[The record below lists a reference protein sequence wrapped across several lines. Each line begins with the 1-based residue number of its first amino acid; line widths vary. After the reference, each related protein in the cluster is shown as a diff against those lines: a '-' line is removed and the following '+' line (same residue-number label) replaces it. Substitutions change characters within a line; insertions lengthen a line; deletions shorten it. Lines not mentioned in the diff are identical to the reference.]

1 VNRDGF
7 LFYQRFTV
15 PSAKLNKLLKEIF
28 STIASE
34 TESYLLVKG
43 LATRVRI
50 GNPPAKAVG
59 STTIYL
65 SMQDYGVDPYFKN
78 HIPNMD
84 DEASQSPNYSHLISF
99 YLLPV
104 SEDYEMRLQLLEAI
118 VELFEVKPFF
128 HLTIKKAE
136 FELSISMRPVTT
148 AGYEQFWIACQQP
161 SQPVVFYQARVSSL

>member
-1 VNRDGF
+1 M
-7 LFYQRFTV
+7 
-15 PSAKLNKLLKEIF
+15 LKEIF

-43 LATRVRI
+43 IATRVRI

-59 STTIYL
+59 SNTVYL
-65 SMQDYGVDPYFKN
+65 SMQDYGVDPYVKN
-78 HIPNMD
+78 HIPNID
-84 DEASQSPNYSHLISF
+84 DDVSQSPNFSHLISF

-128 HLTIKKAE
+128 QLVINKAE
-136 FELSISMRPVTT
+136 FELSISMKPVTT